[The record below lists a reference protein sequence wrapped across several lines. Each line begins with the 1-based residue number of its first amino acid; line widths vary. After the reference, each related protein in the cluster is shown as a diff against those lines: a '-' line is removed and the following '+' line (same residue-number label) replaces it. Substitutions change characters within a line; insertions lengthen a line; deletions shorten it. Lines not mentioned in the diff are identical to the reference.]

1 MTNDGGAAADE
12 GASNDRGASAAADEL
27 GAHVSAA
34 GGAWRAPGRAEEIG
48 AVVFQIFT
56 KAPSRWED
64 PVVAPEAAARFRAE
78 AERAGAAFV
87 AVHDSYLINLASPD
101 AALQRRS
108 AECFRRELERAATL
122 GLDAVVTHPGNA
134 TDGDKASGIAR
145 NADAVAWA
153 LETAFESDV
162 PEARDRSAPV
172 ATSAPRVLLELTAG
186 AGTSVG
192 GSFEELGQIIRRIPR
207 AQQGRVGVC
216 FDTCH
221 AWVAGYDLR
230 DDFEGVVAHVDDAFG
245 AERIGLFHLNDA
257 KTPFASRRD
266 RHEHIGRGTLGLA
279 PFRRLLQWE
288 RFRHVPKLLET
299 PKGADPTASD
309 RENLRVLRALREA

>member
-1 MTNDGGAAADE
+1 MTSD
-12 GASNDRGASAAADEL
+12 SATPAVPEPPDEL

-34 GGAWRAPGRAEEIG
+34 GGVWKAPGRAQEIG
-48 AVVFQIFT
+48 ARVFQLFT

-64 PVVAPEAAARFRAE
+64 PVLSPDAAVRYRAE
-78 AERAGAAFV
+78 AERMGASFV

-101 AALQRRS
+101 PVLQRKS

-145 NADAVAWA
+145 NAEAVAWA
-153 LETAFESDV
+153 LEAADG
-162 PEARDRSAPV
+162 
-172 ATSAPRVLLELTAG
+172 PRVLLELTAG

-192 GSFEELGQIIRRIPR
+192 GSFEELAEVLRQVPTPQRD
-207 AQQGRVGVC
+207 RVGVC

-230 DDFEGVVAHVDDAFG
+230 GDFEGVVARMDDTFG
-245 AERIGLFHLNDA
+245 ADRIGLFHLNDA
-257 KTPFASRRD
+257 KTPFGSRRD
-266 RHEHIGRGTLGLA
+266 RHEHIGQGTIGLA
-279 PFRRLLQWE
+279 PFRRLMNSE
-288 RFRHVPKLLET
+288 RFRRVPKLLET
-299 PKGADPTASD
+299 PKGRDAVVSD
-309 RENLRVLRALREA
+309 RENLRILRALRSA